1 MTYDSRVDSL
11 NELKNLGLV
20 YARTQVLIAT
30 AKESAST

>member
-11 NELKNLGLV
+11 NELKKLGLI

-30 AKESAST
+30 A